1 MFQNEKHYFAKF
13 EKKLKNFIFPKLK
26 KYIFWIIVLKFFK
39 KRKS

>member
-1 MFQNEKHYFAKF
+1 MKSTILQNLK
-13 EKKLKNFIFPKLK
+13 KKLKNFIFPKLK